1 MVSPLYGPLSPSSS
15 QPSLQSRS
23 QSPSQSSATNE
34 AQAQRRG
41 SPFSGQVNNGQ
52 AGDGAKATESASKSQ
67 RQVIRTPEDAINV
80 LRSRL
85 QQQMEQ
91 SLGKL
96 EGPGGAA
103 ARNLGSGFQPPSAA
117 DVAGTVLS
125 FIQLRL
131 EQEAAAG
138 ADPERLA
145 NLMEQARSGIEK
157 GYGEAREQIEALGL
171 MNPKLASEIDDGFNR
186 IQNGLDK
193 LAERFLGQPAPAG
206 GAEAVSRSGMQVES
220 ASRGAF
226 RFEVT
231 TADGDKV
238 SILME
243 ESRYSAV
250 QSRSTSSAS
259 GESNSLTAVNASAG
273 RYSFSVEGD
282 LDSGEREAIA
292 GLLEQAQGVAG
303 QFFRGDVQGAFE
315 SARGLNLGGEELA
328 SFSLNLSSSRTVST
342 TAYES
347 TSGQPSLASQLR
359 PLAGLAQDVR
369 ELGQGGIDKG
379 LDTTTLNDLV
389 QRMLDDQQDA
399 INESAASNR
408 PMMDEF
414 IGAILNG
421 LQPG

>member
-1 MVSPLYGPLSPSSS
+1 
-15 QPSLQSRS
+15 
-23 QSPSQSSATNE
+23 
-34 AQAQRRG
+34 
-41 SPFSGQVNNGQ
+41 
-52 AGDGAKATESASKSQ
+52 
-67 RQVIRTPEDAINV
+67 
-80 LRSRL
+80 
-85 QQQMEQ
+85 MEQ

-103 ARNLGSGFQPPSAA
+103 ARNLGSSFQPPSAA
-117 DVAGTVLS
+117 GVAGTVLG

-145 NLMEQARSGIEK
+145 SLMEQARAGIEK

-171 MNPKLASEIDDGFNR
+171 MNPELAGEIDDGFKR
-186 IQNGLDK
+186 IQYGLDK
-193 LAERFLGQPAPAG
+193 LAERFLGQPLAADAG
-206 GAEAVSRSGMQVES
+206 ASVSRSGLQVES
-220 ASRGAF
+220 SSRGAF
-226 RFEVT
+226 RFDVT

-250 QSRSTSSAS
+250 QSRSASSKSGESSSMTAVSSAS
-259 GESNSLTAVNASAG
+259 G

-282 LDSGEREAIA
+282 LDSSEREAIA

-303 QFFRGDVQGAFE
+303 QFFRGDVKGAFK
-315 SARGLNLGGEELA
+315 SARSLNLGGEELA

-399 INESAASNR
+399 ISESSNSNR
-408 PMMDEF
+408 PMMDGF

>member
-1 MVSPLYGPLSPSSS
+1 MVSFLNGSFSPSS
-15 QPSLQSRS
+15 L
-23 QSPSQSSATNE
+23 QSPSQPNATN
-34 AQAQRRG
+34 AIQAQRRDG
-41 SPFSGQVNNGQ
+41 PFPGQVDNGQ
-52 AGDGAKATESASKSQ
+52 ADSGAKSAESASKSQ

-80 LRSRL
+80 LRLRL

-91 SLGKL
+91 SLGQL
-96 EGPGGAA
+96 EGPGAA
-103 ARNLGSGFQPPSAA
+103 AVRSFGGGFQPPSAA
-117 DVAGTVLS
+117 DVAGTVLG

-138 ADPERLA
+138 VDPERLA

-157 GYGEAREQIEALGL
+157 GYGEAREQIEAMGL
-171 MNPKLASEIDDGFNR
+171 MNPKLAREIDDGFNR
-186 IQNGLDK
+186 IQSGLNK
-193 LAERFLGQPAPAG
+193 LAERFSGEPATTNGGVPA
-206 GAEAVSRSGMQVES
+206 SRSGTQVES

-226 RFEVT
+226 RFDVT

-243 ESRYSAV
+243 QSRYSSV
-250 QSRSTSSAS
+250 QSRSEFSSS
-259 GESNSLTAVNASAG
+259 GESGSLSAVNSSSG

-292 GLLEQAQGVAG
+292 GLLEQAQDVAG
-303 QFFRGDVQGAFE
+303 QFFRGDVQGAFD

-328 SFSLNLSSSRTVST
+328 SFSLNLSSSRTVSA

-359 PLAGLAQDVR
+359 PLAGLAQDAR

-379 LDTTTLNDLV
+379 LDVAALNDLV
-389 QRMLDDQQDA
+389 QRMLDDQQDTMS
-399 INESAASNR
+399 ESANSNR
-408 PMMDEF
+408 PLMGEF
-414 IGAILNG
+414 LGAIISG
-421 LQPG
+421 LQAE

>member
-1 MVSPLYGPLSPSSS
+1 MVSPSYGPLSPSSS
-15 QPSLQSRS
+15 QSRS

-34 AQAQRRG
+34 AQAQR
-41 SPFSGQVNNGQ
+41 SDAPFSGQVNNGQ
-52 AGDGAKATESASKSQ
+52 RGDGAKATESASKSQ

-96 EGPGGAA
+96 EGPGAAA

-117 DVAGTVLS
+117 DVAGTVLG

-171 MNPKLASEIDDGFNR
+171 MNPELAGEIDDGFNR
-186 IQNGLDK
+186 IQDGLDK
-193 LAERFLGQPAPAG
+193 LAERFLGQPLAADAG
-206 GAEAVSRSGMQVES
+206 ASVGRSGLQVES
-220 ASRGAF
+220 SSRGAF
-226 RFEVT
+226 RFDVT

-250 QSRSTSSAS
+250 QSRSASSKSGESSSMTAVSSAS
-259 GESNSLTAVNASAG
+259 G

-282 LDSGEREAIA
+282 LDSSEREAIA
-292 GLLEQAQGVAG
+292 GLLEQAQGLSG
-303 QFFRGDVQGAFE
+303 QFFRGDVKGAFE

-359 PLAGLAQDVR
+359 PLARLAQDVR

-399 INESAASNR
+399 ISESSNSNR
-408 PMMDEF
+408 PMMDGF